1 MIDFQYYP
9 TPKALADLV
18 WSKFQDRDFT
28 RVLEPS
34 AGMGHMIKA
43 APRNR
48 YHNGERKI
56 DVIEIDASK
65 HSALR
70 DLDGARVTV
79 VGYDFLAFESGAA
92 YSHIVGNPPFD
103 SGAQHILHA
112 WDILYDGEICM
123 VLNAETVRN
132 PYTVERRRLVSLIE
146 EHGSVEY
153 VQDAFQRS
161 ENEDV
166 EREAQVTVAVVY
178 LRKQA
183 DESSIEARMTASL
196 LGSLK
201 RDADGADGSK
211 DHIDIGGG
219 DVVLPNNFIENSVLA
234 FDAAVIAMRE
244 SVLAEAKYNNFAA
257 RLGRTLAEMDGSGG
271 MGRQAVKAE
280 WVRDTMAKRYDE
292 MKERAWSGILRS
304 TQVHGKLSRK
314 AQARVESEF
323 AMISKL
329 EFTVGNIHGFLLGLA
344 ESATDIQNQMFCD
357 VFDLVTKYHSD
368 NCVFYKGWKSNDRH
382 RSCGMRMRT
391 TRFILPGW
399 SMGSYRSSFSY
410 EGLNMLAD
418 FDRVFALLDGKT
430 APEVPL
436 TSLFKDGHLREL
448 CNGARLSGSY
458 FDVRYY
464 PGVGTIHFFATRKDL
479 VDRLNRVVGKMRQ
492 WLPPDTEKA
501 STGFWEQFDKAEKF
515 DSEIRKE
522 FAAAASDF
530 NAGRRYGCLS
540 IGDIFSYGE
549 GHEYRDESM
558 KVLDKATTAVL
569 ERHGIDVANLLTAEA
584 VKPALLQIAAPTPDT
599 EADHEVC
606 SVAVISDG
614 DPNAD
619 AQQSAVCTQAD
630 QVQQDLLF
638 AAA

>member
-153 VQDAFQRS
+153 VHDAFQRS

-280 WVRDTMAKRYDE
+280 WVRDTMAERYDE

-368 NCVFYKGWKSNDRH
+368 NCVFYKGFKSNDRH
-382 RSCGMRMRT
+382 RTCGMRMRT

-399 SMGSYRSSFSY
+399 SMGSYRSNFSY
-410 EGLNMLAD
+410 DGLNMLAD

-436 TSLFKDGHLREL
+436 TSLFKDGICGR
-448 CNGARLSGSY
+448 CATAR
-458 FDVRYY
+458 V
-464 PGVGTIHFFATRKDL
+464 
-479 VDRLNRVVGKMRQ
+479 
-492 WLPPDTEKA
+492 
-501 STGFWEQFDKAEKF
+501 
-515 DSEIRKE
+515 
-522 FAAAASDF
+522 
-530 NAGRRYGCLS
+530 CLDPTLTS
-540 IGDIFSYGE
+540 
-549 GHEYRDESM
+549 
-558 KVLDKATTAVL
+558 ATTLVWARFTSLPLAKILWIGSIVWWARCVNGSRQTL
-569 ERHGIDVANLLTAEA
+569 RRSPRGSGNSSTKRRSSTARSERNSLLWHPTTTRAGATIDSRLGRFSSTA
-584 VKPALLQIAAPTPDT
+584 KGTSITKSPWKSWTKRQLQFW
-599 EADHEVC
+599 
-606 SVAVISDG
+606 
-614 DPNAD
+614 
-619 AQQSAVCTQAD
+619 SATASMWRTC
-630 QVQQDLLF
+630 
-638 AAA
+638 